1 MNKRTEGQ
9 RDSLI
14 TIIDKRRI
22 VLAAVF
28 HGPNN
33 IAVGEVPMTATTAT
47 ATSNSSDNHAILK
60 VNACAVCGYDARVFR
75 NGHKKVRPPMIL
87 GHELCGEILKT
98 VRTQNGATI
107 SAGTRVAVCPL
118 IPCLDCHYCRNGY
131 YNLCTELNEIGS
143 SLDGGFAQYVR
154 IPNQIIRIEGLV
166 PVPDSLSDEEAALLE
181 PLACCLNGL
190 SRTGLPAKETPVV
203 VIGDGPIGLL
213 HLQLFK
219 KMAGARVALVGRV
232 PARLQKASAMGAD
245 SVFASSQESGSED
258 TILQDILDFTGGDG
272 SGITVVATSNPSA
285 FELATKVAGKNSVI
299 NLFAGMPAD
308 QKFAL
313 DPNWLHYNQ
322 ISVTGTFSSSPT
334 MLRAA
339 ARIAAERIVDL
350 SEIVTHR
357 YSLEEIEKAIQATER
372 YYGLRAV
379 INRF

>member
-1 MNKRTEGQ
+1 M
-9 RDSLI
+9 
-14 TIIDKRRI
+14 
-22 VLAAVF
+22 LAAVF

-33 IAVGEVPMTATTAT
+33 IAISEVPMAVHT
-47 ATSNSSDNHAILK
+47 NNNGGNHAIVK
-60 VNACAVCGYDARVFR
+60 VNACAVCGYDVRVFR
-75 NGHKKVRPPMIL
+75 DGHKKVNPPVIL

-98 VRTQNGATI
+98 VRTQNGTTI

-118 IPCLDCHYCRNGY
+118 VPCLGCYYCRKGY
-131 YNLCTELNEIGS
+131 YNLCTAPKEIGS
-143 SLDGGFAQYVR
+143 SLDGGFAQYVM
-154 IPNQIIRIEGLV
+154 IPDKIVKIGGLV
-166 PVPDSLSDEEAALLE
+166 PVPDRLSDEEAALLE

-203 VIGDGPIGLL
+203 IIGDGPIGLL

-219 KMAGARVALVGRV
+219 RISCAKVGLVGRV

-245 SVFASSQESGSED
+245 SVFVFPQQSGCED
-258 TILQDILDFTGGDG
+258 TAIIDDILDFTGSDG

-285 FELATKVAGKNSVI
+285 FELATKVASKNSVI

-322 ISVTGTFSSSPT
+322 VSITGTFSSGPS
-334 MLRAA
+334 MLWDA
-339 ARIAAERIVDL
+339 ARIASDGTVDL

-357 YSLEEIEKAIQATER
+357 YSLEQIEMAMQATER